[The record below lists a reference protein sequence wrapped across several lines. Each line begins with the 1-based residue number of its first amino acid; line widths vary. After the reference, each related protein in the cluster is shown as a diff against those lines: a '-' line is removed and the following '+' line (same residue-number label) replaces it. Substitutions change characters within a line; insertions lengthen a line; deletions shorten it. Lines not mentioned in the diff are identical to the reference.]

1 MRIIIP
7 IACLL
12 AIAVT
17 GPCRASEASP
27 PPPPPLGERKGPPPF
42 DPALCQSKA
51 PGTPLETKTPDG
63 RTLRGKCQLVF
74 LPDPPDRPD
83 RHVGPPSTNKP

>member
-1 MRIIIP
+1 MKIITP

-27 PPPPPLGERKGPPPF
+27 PPPPHGERKGPPPF

-63 RTLRGKCQLVF
+63 RTIRGKCQLVF
-74 LPDPPDRPD
+74 LPDPPDRP
-83 RHVGPPSTNKP
+83 VGLPPTTKP

>member
-27 PPPPPLGERKGPPPF
+27 PPPPHGERKGPPPF

-63 RTLRGKCQLVF
+63 RTIRGKCQLVF
-74 LPDPPDRPD
+74 LPDPSDRP
-83 RHVGPPSTNKP
+83 VGLPPTTKP

>member
-1 MRIIIP
+1 MKITTP

-27 PPPPPLGERKGPPPF
+27 PPPPHGERKGPPPF

-63 RTLRGKCQLVF
+63 RTIRGKCQLVF
-74 LPDPPDRPD
+74 LPDPPDRP
-83 RHVGPPSTNKP
+83 VGPPPTTKP

>member
-1 MRIIIP
+1 MRNIIP

-17 GPCRASEASP
+17 VPCRASDTSNPPAP
-27 PPPPPLGERKGPPPF
+27 PPPPHGERKGPPPF

-63 RTLRGKCQLVF
+63 RTIRGKCQLVF
-74 LPDPPDRPD
+74 LPDPPDRP
-83 RHVGPPSTNKP
+83 VGLPPTTKP

>member
-1 MRIIIP
+1 MKIITP

-27 PPPPPLGERKGPPPF
+27 PPPPHGERKGPPPF

-63 RTLRGKCQLVF
+63 RTIRGKCQLVF
-74 LPDPPDRPD
+74 LPDPSDRP
-83 RHVGPPSTNKP
+83 VGLPPTTKP

>member
-1 MRIIIP
+1 MRVITP

-17 GPCRASEASP
+17 APCRASDASP
-27 PPPPPLGERKGPPPF
+27 PPPPPHHCERKGPPLF
-42 DPALCQSKA
+42 DPALCQGKA

-74 LPDPPDRPD
+74 LPDPPDRPT
-83 RHVGPPSTNKP
+83 GPPPTTKP